1 MKKTPKSVDNLEK
14 LSENGDKC
22 HDIENKGHVEK
33 DAVWPQTSWSGKSK
47 KQKAS
52 SSVAKC
58 LREKENN
65 DDKTSGTVDNA
76 KNVGERL
83 IEKNKTKSVDNLEK

>member
-1 MKKTPKSVDNLEK
+1 MWK
-14 LSENGDKC
+14 
-22 HDIENKGHVEK
+22 K

-47 KQKAS
+47 KQKTT

-58 LREKENN
+58 LKEKENQ
-65 DDKTSGTVDNA
+65 DDKTSDTVDNA

-83 IEKNKTKSVDNLEK
+83 IEKNMKIS